1 MSTVGRFQEDL
12 ELIDSSDEFFSEV
25 PGISKSPDHEQ
36 VYSKGSQKNSKDAQ
50 VNSKNR
56 QILKDVQLCSIDDR
70 TSSNND
76 TIKSMN
82 DQINSDVF
90 ELSPAPLEGFS
101 SASFIDGE
109 TVTPAIKH
117 DSASYLP
124 QPGIS
129 VAETELCISN

>member
-56 QILKDVQLCSIDDR
+56 QILKVGQLGSIDDEI
-70 TSSNND
+70 SSKND

-90 ELSPAPLEGFS
+90 ELSPAPLEGLS
-101 SASFIDGE
+101 SASFTDGE
-109 TVTPAIKH
+109 AVTLAIKH
-117 DSASYLP
+117 DSVRYLP
-124 QPGIS
+124 QPGIN
-129 VAETELCISN
+129 VDETEMCISP